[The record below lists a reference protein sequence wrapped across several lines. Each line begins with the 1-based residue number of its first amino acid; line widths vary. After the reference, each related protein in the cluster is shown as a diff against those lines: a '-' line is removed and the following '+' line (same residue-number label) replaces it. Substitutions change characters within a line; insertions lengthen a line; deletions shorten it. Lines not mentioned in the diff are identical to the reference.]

1 MQRKIFR
8 DFLLVIAFLT
18 VFLSVSVYK
27 VARDRYD
34 ADVQDQLSE
43 LCDVVAG
50 DISAYGLDA
59 FLTRGFTLPEKRVTV
74 IRTDGSVVYD
84 TAASI
89 DGMGNH
95 LQREEVQEALRTGM
109 GVADR
114 TSDTTGKNY
123 KYVAKAA
130 GDYIVRVSMDFDDT
144 TVAVGQVAVYVLF
157 AAILGFALAALVSLW
172 VSRRFATPILK
183 LAAFARQAN
192 QSEEQLNLME
202 FDDELRVLADAF
214 NTMTAAQRDSIAAL
228 HLQSAQ
234 TAAILDSMNSALL
247 AMDERSRI
255 LLINQRAVELLGLP
269 NDAVAGRDVYEMLR
283 VSPIRAF
290 LESGEDE
297 GKLTYRGGIY
307 RLSSS
312 PIGDAAHPLG
322 RVILITDVTK
332 MTELETM
339 RTEFVSNVSHEL
351 KTPLTSI
358 RGFIETLKEGGIEDK
373 QVAYQFLDIIDIEAR
388 RLQSLINDILK
399 LSKIETMKSE
409 QEKSRFLLREAAD
422 EVVALLQDAAQEKS
436 VTIAVDDRL
445 QRPVYANRDRIKQ
458 ILINLMGN
466 AVEYNKPGGRVDVT
480 FSAQGELAVIT
491 VSDTGIGIA
500 QKHLPRLFERFYR
513 VDAARSR
520 TSGSTGLGLSIVKH
534 IAALY
539 GGSVGVESTEGQ
551 GSTFT
556 VKLPILEE
564 KHE

>member
-172 VSRRFATPILK
+172 VSRRFATPVLK

-458 ILINLMGN
+458 ILINLTGN